1 MNTYMIK
8 LKTNVKCSA
17 CVATIT
23 PSMEKL
29 EASYWE
35 VDLQHP
41 DRILKVKGNVTEEEV
56 KNALKE
62 AGYAGE
68 SI

>member
-1 MNTYMIK
+1 MIK
-8 LKTNVKCSA
+8 LKTNVKCA
-17 CVATIT
+17 GCVATIT

-29 EASYWE
+29 KANHWE

-41 DRILKVKGNVTEEEV
+41 DKLLTVEGKVTEDEV
-56 KNALKE
+56 KKALQN
-62 AGYAGE
+62 AGYKGE

>member
-1 MNTYMIK
+1 MNPYMIK

-17 CVATIT
+17 CVSTIT

-29 EASYWE
+29 GASNWE

-41 DRILKVKGNVTEEEV
+41 DRILKVEGNVTKEEV

-62 AGYAGE
+62 AGYTGD
-68 SI
+68 SL